1 MAKLTGKKTQ
11 ETTTINVGA
20 VSVTLEFHSTFTDT
34 QVTTIKNKVIL
45 TLSEALQ
52 TI

>member
-1 MAKLTGKKTQ
+1 MAKLKKEQTK
-11 ETTTINVGA
+11 TTINVGA
-20 VSVTLEFHSTFTDT
+20 VSVTLEFHSTYTDA